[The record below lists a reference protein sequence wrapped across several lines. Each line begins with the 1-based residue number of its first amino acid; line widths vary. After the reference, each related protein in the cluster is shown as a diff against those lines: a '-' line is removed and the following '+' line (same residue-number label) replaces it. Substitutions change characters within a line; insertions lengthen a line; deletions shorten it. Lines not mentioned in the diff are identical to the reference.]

1 MSVPT
6 AILSAPPTDVPE
18 PVLAE
23 AAAALFA
30 SLPRVDQRRTALAYL
45 RGLLS
50 VDGRKSITNLAAGLG
65 PGADQSLQHFVSN
78 SPWQW
83 SPARRALTR
92 LLAERLPPRAW
103 VLRPLVIPR
112 SGSSFAGVERYVM
125 PETGAVVNAQCAV
138 GVWSADEGA
147 AVPVHF
153 RMRLS
158 AAWLGDRDRR
168 LRAQV
173 PDGLAAES
181 SGACAVAAARTVVG
195 RRGPTRPV
203 VADGRGGDGAVLAG
217 RLQAAGI
224 PSVVRIDPLT
234 PLEPSAAGPARA
246 QPAHRLVR
254 GRGEGGIAAA
264 RVRLPP
270 SHGAQAGRGAR
281 SVLLVGVGGARGG
294 RPDELWT
301 ADLPG
306 GAPAA
311 RVREAVRLRLL
322 ASVVDGEE
330 DRAERLG
337 LRDFSGRSFTG
348 WHRHAT
354 LVCAAH
360 AVQALAGA
368 DATPGR
374 RRRPGRAAG

>member
-23 AAAALFA
+23 AAASLFA

-65 PGADQSLQHFVSN
+65 PGADQSLQHFVAN
-78 SPWQW
+78 SPWHW
-83 SPARRALTR
+83 SPVRRALTR
-92 LLAERLPPRAW
+92 WLAERLPPRAW
-103 VLRPLVIPR
+103 VLRPLVVPR
-112 SGSSFAGVERYVM
+112 SGRSFAGVERHVL
-125 PETGAVVNAQCAV
+125 PETGAVVNAQRAV

-153 RMRLS
+153 RMQLS
-158 AAWLGDRDRR
+158 AAWLGDGGRR
-168 LRAQV
+168 RRAQV

-181 SGACAVAAARTVVG
+181 SAACAVAAARTVSG
-195 RRGPTRPV
+195 RRGPARPV
-203 VADGRGGDGAVLAG
+203 VADGRGGDGAALAG

-234 PLEPSAAGPARA
+234 PLEPLAAGPARA

-254 GRGEGGIAAA
+254 GRGEGGVAAA

-270 SHGAQAGRGAR
+270 VPGAQGAR
-281 SVLLVGVGGARGG
+281 SVLLVAVGGARGG

-322 ASVVDGEE
+322 ASLAEREE
-330 DRAERLG
+330 ERAERLG
-337 LRDFSGRSFTG
+337 VRDFSGRSFTG

-368 DATPGR
+368 DAAR
-374 RRRPGRAAG
+374 RVPA